1 MSGNLYVLILGLSLL
16 VVLNY
21 SKLELRNHYK
31 KIRSTFTSKQIDDFS
46 IEIAN
51 RTLELNIWDKFVY
64 HLFMSSKQNKEI
76 DTSILLSILLGKDK
90 QPAIPKVLDDFQL
103 EHYLL
108 SDQTSLKINNFGIP
122 EPQHGIK
129 INPIQIDVVFV
140 PLLIFDNQGHR
151 VGYGKGYYDRFL
163 VKCSRETIK
172 VGLSYFNPIERIED
186 IQIHDIPIDYG
197 ITRDRIYR
205 FPHSN

>member
-76 DTSILLSILLGKDK
+76 
-90 QPAIPKVLDDFQL
+90 A
-103 EHYLL
+103 
-108 SDQTSLKINNFGIP
+108 
-122 EPQHGIK
+122 
-129 INPIQIDVVFV
+129 
-140 PLLIFDNQGHR
+140 
-151 VGYGKGYYDRFL
+151 
-163 VKCSRETIK
+163 
-172 VGLSYFNPIERIED
+172 
-186 IQIHDIPIDYG
+186 
-197 ITRDRIYR
+197 
-205 FPHSN
+205 